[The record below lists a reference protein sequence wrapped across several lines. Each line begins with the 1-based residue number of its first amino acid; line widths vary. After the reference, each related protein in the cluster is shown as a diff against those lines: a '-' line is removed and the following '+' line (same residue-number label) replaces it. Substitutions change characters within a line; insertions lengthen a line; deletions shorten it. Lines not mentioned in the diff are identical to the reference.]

1 MQPDFPSLLVLPKD
15 LNELI
20 QSLNVFA
27 PVLQVLPSTVFFVK
41 NMRAK
46 YVYANDTLLHRLQLP
61 DMAALIGKTSEDLF
75 QSEWGSII
83 LNRIGKCLV

>member
-1 MQPDFPSLLVLPKD
+1 MIQYIVLLQFIRISELMQPDFPSLLVLPKD

-41 NMRAK
+41 NMRAE
-46 YVYANDTLLHRLQLP
+46 YVYANDTLLHRL
-61 DMAALIGKTSEDLF
+61 
-75 QSEWGSII
+75 
-83 LNRIGKCLV
+83 